1 MTYIYNIY
9 AMRQILFYGIFLFFA
24 TMVKGQTDSS
34 KVAISRFEK
43 VSTDTRVNNILID
56 DRNVIWLS
64 TDRGLIETSGDA
76 EKFITHFENT
86 DIRDAVS
93 DRKDNIWACSSSKLY
108 HVKSQVAYPLPMAGL
123 EVKDIAYLDGNIWI
137 GTNNGLFQ
145 FNVSST
151 KFKQFDEKNSKLA
164 SNVIHFVFVDKRRIL
179 WVGTDK
185 GYLRIEEDD
194 WDIFDK
200 RIRALATCEN
210 NEGQW
215 IVSDNDMFLINQYNR
230 LFPVQLDPSQYSGK
244 INSFVL
250 DSKGRIYIA
259 SDILVRYDP
268 YTEKIENYTADA
280 ASLSKAALSLACD
293 RNDNIWIGTAGAGF
307 YKLLFG
313 DIAKEQLAASCL
325 IDAQI
330 LCHNGSSGAIK
341 VNVTGGTRPYGY
353 RWNRSGLTGNVVSGL
368 GAGYYEVTVT
378 DKNSFTSIASVELKA
393 PAPLQLDV
401 VNNNRVTN
409 TDNPDGSILVK
420 ASGGAG
426 GYKYTWSNGQTT
438 ENLTGAKA
446 GQYKLVLRD
455 KNGCNLETA
464 HNVKREKFIPELEIS
479 KIKVGQKLRINEL
492 NFQADSSVITQENY
506 EILEEVFDFMT
517 ANKKVVVEIGGHTNT
532 IPPHEYCD
540 RLSTARAKKVA
551 EFLYDRGVG
560 EDRITYKGYGK
571 REPLTEST
579 TAQGRQRNQRVEIKI
594 LSM

>member
-1 MTYIYNIY
+1 MKYIYNIY
-9 AMRQILFYGIFLFFA
+9 AMRQILIYGIFLFFA

-200 RIRALATCEN
+200 RFRALATCEN

-353 RWNRSGLTGNVVSGL
+353 RWNRPGLTGNVVSGL
-368 GAGYYEVTVT
+368 GTGYYEVTVT
-378 DKNSFTSIASVELKA
+378 DKNNFTSIASVELKA

-401 VNNNRVTN
+401 VYNNRVTN
-409 TDNPDGSILVK
+409 PDNPDGSILVK

-426 GYKYTWSNGQTT
+426 SYKYTWSNGQTT

-464 HNVKREKFIPELEIS
+464 YNVKREKFIPELEIS

-506 EILEEVFDFMT
+506 EILEEVFDFMN
-517 ANKKVVVEIGGHTNT
+517 ANKNVVVEIGGHTNT

-540 RLSTARAKKVA
+540 RLSTSRAKKVA